1 MNCHERPSPT
11 NRGPARS
18 RAAAVVCL
26 AVIAAAIGC
35 SGSSST
41 AHLAGTVTV
50 GGKPIPAEAKASITF
65 HGSGEGQTVNVPI
78 VDGKYDSPA
87 TPRGDVRVYFSISQ
101 EVGPVKKSERT
112 GTDYRDI
119 VEIVPPKYAT
129 GVALTVADDNQQQ
142 DFNLD

>member
-1 MNCHERPSPT
+1 M
-11 NRGPARS
+11 
-18 RAAAVVCL
+18 

-41 AHLAGTVTV
+41 AHLAGAVTV
-50 GGKPIPAEAKASITF
+50 GGKPIPADANASITF

-87 TPRGDVRVYFSISQ
+87 TPRGEVRVYFTVTQ
-101 EVGPVKKSERT
+101 EVGPVKKSPRT
-112 GTDYRDI
+112 GADYRDI
-119 VEIVPPKYAT
+119 VDIVPPKYAT
-129 GVALTVADDNQQQ
+129 GVALTVAEDNQQQ